1 MGGKWPGRLAVMCLE
16 ITGVFEDQE
25 EELYR
30 KWKELDEQQMVR
42 LLCLNEDRLVY
53 IIMINI

>member
-1 MGGKWPGRLAVMCLE
+1 MGGKWPGRLAVMCQE

-25 EELYR
+25 GELYT

-42 LLCLNEDRLVY
+42 FLCLNEDRLVY
-53 IIMINI
+53 NI

>member
-1 MGGKWPGRLAVMCLE
+1 MCLE

>member
-1 MGGKWPGRLAVMCLE
+1 MGGKWPGRLAVMCQE

-25 EELYR
+25 GELYT

-42 LLCLNEDRLVY
+42 FLCLNEDRWVY